1 MGQAILQILGQLLVG
16 VISIIGKIFSW
27 IMGFIGKLFKNI
39 SSKRNDAQLRD
50 ILTALQSALKTN
62 KQLLSVAEQVR
73 AVVPHSDSEYPRV
86 EKMLGICKDADTKIS
101 AYLSSLQKDMEADE
115 ADVARLIRKYGEAQQ
130 YVRGI
135 SYPLTEDEL
144 LQLRQKYSGNA
155 YFIDT
160 LLDYAGV
167 TNVSRLSDTK
177 WTYRIPDFACSLMY
191 NDNRKQLTI
200 SALPDKSITFRENPR
215 RPWVFSEDPKESIAF
230 FNKDK
235 KLEFRVKRYI
245 DEVDHY
251 DIGEIFHYMY
261 HLIGK
266 TEINPYAAKYTLTQ
280 MEAEDVEE
288 NVLPEMLG
296 LQQTAPPPADYL
308 PDAEKMHG
316 GKQRW
321 AQLAD
326 LQRAGML
333 EEKGFL
339 IGKMG
344 YGSYIYT
351 GKYDSHIL
359 TIASVGSGK
368 GVGVVIPNLLRHKG
382 SAVILDPKGEN
393 FIITA
398 KKRMQMG
405 NKVYYY
411 DPWEVIDYYNQKNH
425 GTLVP
430 GAIKATINP
439 LDFLEADSP
448 DLVDNARMLASS
460 LILRTDQSGD
470 FFYNGAENLIT
481 RVIVYICTRYPK
493 GDDRRHLQTMRYLIM
508 KQPKKLLEELV
519 AYYIQAKE
527 NGERPHSVV
536 FDLMQWLKENLESKA
551 RSFADIFSFA
561 QQATEF
567 LSTKRIVD
575 SFETSNIDI
584 LQLKTHPTSLYL
596 ILDMDKLLFVSDNYK
611 PLVRLIITTC
621 MMGAAVC
628 TIASEKLLFMLDEI
642 AQLGNLQYLPNLLSI
657 YRSKGVV
664 VWTIWQNIAQ
674 IQSNYEKEWQTII
687 GNCDVQQYFGV
698 NDKDTAELVSNAA
711 GQTTI
716 YKEAYTSSTSESR
729 SESSSTSRS
738 ESYSSGTSDQ
748 TATNNGSSYQGFNYS
763 RSSGSSE
770 SHGTSNSYTD
780 SFSFSQSIQFGT
792 SLTSGK
798 TLTKECVPLITPYD
812 VTTGN
817 AYDVQFV
824 FYKNKCP
831 YPILSGK
838 IKYYKD
844 LEFYGEYTKNVTI
857 LK

>member
-1 MGQAILQILGQLLVG
+1 MGQALLQILGQLLVG

-27 IMGFIGKLFKNI
+27 IIGFIGKIFKNI
-39 SSKRNDAQLRD
+39 SSKRNDAQLQD
-50 ILTALQSALKTN
+50 ILTTLQSVLKTN
-62 KQLLSVAEQVR
+62 KQLLSMAEQVM
-73 AVVPHSDSEYPRV
+73 AVVPHSVSEYSMV
-86 EKMLGICKDADTKIS
+86 EKMQGVCKNADTKIT
-101 AYLSSLQKDMEADE
+101 AYLNSLRKDMEAAD
-115 ADVARLIRKYGEAQQ
+115 ADVAHLIRKYDEARRYAQE
-130 YVRGI
+130 I
-135 SYPLTEDEL
+135 IYPLSQEEL
-144 LQLRQKYSGNA
+144 SQIHQNYSGNA

-160 LLDYAGV
+160 LLDYVGV
-167 TNVSRLSDTK
+167 TNVTRLSDTQ
-177 WTYRIPDFACSLMY
+177 WTYRIPNFSCSLLY
-191 NDNRKQLTI
+191 NDSRKQLTI
-200 SALPDKSITFRENPR
+200 SALPDKSITFKENPR
-215 RPWVFSEDPKESIAF
+215 RPWVFNEDPKESIAF
-230 FNKDK
+230 FNKEK

-266 TEINPYAAKYTLTQ
+266 MEINPYATKNLLTQ

-288 NVLPEMLG
+288 NVLPEMSG

-326 LQRAGML
+326 LDRAGML

-439 LDFLEADSP
+439 LDFLDADSP

-481 RVIVYICTRYPK
+481 MHQISQ
-493 GDDRRHLQTMRYLIM
+493 RRR
-508 KQPKKLLEELV
+508 
-519 AYYIQAKE
+519 
-527 NGERPHSVV
+527 
-536 FDLMQWLKENLESKA
+536 
-551 RSFADIFSFA
+551 
-561 QQATEF
+561 
-567 LSTKRIVD
+567 
-575 SFETSNIDI
+575 
-584 LQLKTHPTSLYL
+584 
-596 ILDMDKLLFVSDNYK
+596 
-611 PLVRLIITTC
+611 
-621 MMGAAVC
+621 
-628 TIASEKLLFMLDEI
+628 
-642 AQLGNLQYLPNLLSI
+642 
-657 YRSKGVV
+657 
-664 VWTIWQNIAQ
+664 
-674 IQSNYEKEWQTII
+674 
-687 GNCDVQQYFGV
+687 
-698 NDKDTAELVSNAA
+698 
-711 GQTTI
+711 
-716 YKEAYTSSTSESR
+716 
-729 SESSSTSRS
+729 
-738 ESYSSGTSDQ
+738 
-748 TATNNGSSYQGFNYS
+748 
-763 RSSGSSE
+763 
-770 SHGTSNSYTD
+770 
-780 SFSFSQSIQFGT
+780 
-792 SLTSGK
+792 
-798 TLTKECVPLITPYD
+798 
-812 VTTGN
+812 
-817 AYDVQFV
+817 
-824 FYKNKCP
+824 
-831 YPILSGK
+831 
-838 IKYYKD
+838 
-844 LEFYGEYTKNVTI
+844 
-857 LK
+857 

>member
-1 MGQAILQILGQLLVG
+1 MGAILQIFGQLLVA
-16 VISIIGKIFSW
+16 VFSIIGKILGWVGS
-27 IMGFIGKLFKNI
+27 FIANIFGRVSSQRNETKLKEI
-39 SSKRNDAQLRD
+39 IA
-50 ILTALQSALKTN
+50 IIHSALDVN
-62 KQLLSVAEQVR
+62 KQKLTLVEQVLYALPANAEER
-73 AVVPHSDSEYPRV
+73 PRV
-86 EKMLGICKDADTKIS
+86 DKMRAICVDANTK
-101 AYLSSLQKDMEADE
+101 LSDYANSLKQDMNGENVDITH
-115 ADVARLIRKYGEAQQ
+115 LIRKYDEARR
-130 YVRGI
+130 YAT
-135 SYPLTEDEL
+135 SMNYPITDEEL
-144 LQLRQKYSGNA
+144 LQLKKKYQGNA

-160 LLDYAGV
+160 LLTFTGV
-167 TNVSRLSDTK
+167 TNVQRLSDSQWK
-177 WTYRIPDFACSLMY
+177 YRIPQFDCTLNY
-191 NDNRKQLTI
+191 NDAKRLLTI
-200 SALPDKSITFRENPR
+200 TALPDKSITFKENPR
-215 RPWVFSEDPKESIAF
+215 HPWVFSEDPKESIAF

-235 KLEFRVKRYI
+235 VLEFRVKRYI

-251 DIGEIFHYMY
+251 DIAEIFHYM
-261 HLIGK
+261 HRLVCK
-266 TEINPYAAKYTLTQ
+266 SEINPYAAKAQLTQ
-280 MEAEDVEE
+280 MEAEDIEE
-288 NVLPEMLG
+288 NVLPEIIG

-326 LQRAGML
+326 LQRVGML
-333 EEKGFL
+333 EDKGFL

-382 SAVILDPKGEN
+382 SAVVLDPKGEN

-398 KKRMQMG
+398 KKRMKMG

-411 DPWEVIDYYNQKNH
+411 DPWEVIDYYNKKNH

-439 LDFLEADSP
+439 LDFLDPDSP
-448 DLVDNARMLASS
+448 DLPDNARMLASS

-470 FFYNGAENLIT
+470 FFYNGAENLIA
-481 RVIVYICTRYPK
+481 RLIVYICTMYPI
-493 GDDRRHLQTMRYLIM
+493 GHECRTIELLRYLVVM
-508 KQPKKLLEELV
+508 SPSELHDRV
-519 AYYIQAKE
+519 LNSHLKAKE
-527 NGERPHSVV
+527 KGFKTHPMVI
-536 FDLMQWLKENLESKA
+536 DLLKWMDDNLRSKA

-567 LSTKRIVD
+567 LSNHRIAD
-575 SFETSNIDI
+575 SFEKSNIDI
-584 LQLKTHPTSLYL
+584 LQLKTQPTSLYL

-621 MMGAAVC
+621 MMGASVRSV
-628 TIASEKLLFMLDEI
+628 ASEKLLFMLDEI

-674 IQSNYEKEWQTII
+674 IQANYEKEWQTII

-698 NDKDTAELVSNAA
+698 NDKDTAELVSDAA
-711 GQTTI
+711 GKTTI
-716 YKEAYTSSTSESR
+716 YKEAYNTSTSESR

-738 ESYSSGTSDQ
+738 ESYSSSTSEQTGTNS
-748 TATNNGSSYQGFNYS
+748 GSSYQGFNYS
-763 RSSGSSE
+763 CSSGTSE

-792 SLTSGK
+792 SKTSGK
-798 TLTKECVPLITPYD
+798 TLTKECVPLISPYD

-844 LEFYGEYTKNVTI
+844 FEFYGEFTKNVTI
-857 LK
+857 IK